1 MCSEVQYEIAVFLV
15 TLHKKWSFPL
25 RISSVNVSESAFFV
39 QCYPAN
45 ETLLVTRHNEKLKI
59 SYTNTVIMVIKTYTH
74 FFISNTLVSNTRMT
88 LAKNSSNTL
97 RLSTCYLKNICI
109 LHPCYHPTIMKYSKV
124 SKKGLKK
131 QSVSAFVRLCD

>member
-1 MCSEVQYEIAVFLV
+1 MQWSSIRNSCFLSYTAQKMKLSIKDFFSKCERIRIFCAVLSR
-15 TLHKKWSFPL
+15 KWNL
-25 RISSVNVSESAFFV
+25 
-39 QCYPAN
+39 
-45 ETLLVTRHNEKLKI
+45 TRHNEKLKI

-131 QSVSAFVRLCD
+131 QNVSAFVRLCD